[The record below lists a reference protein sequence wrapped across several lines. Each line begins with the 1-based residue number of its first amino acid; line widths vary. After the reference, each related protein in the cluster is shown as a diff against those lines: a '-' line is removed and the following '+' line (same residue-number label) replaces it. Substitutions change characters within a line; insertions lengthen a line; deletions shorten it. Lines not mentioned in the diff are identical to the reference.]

1 MLFSLELPTL
11 ELAIP
16 PLRSLKIYM
25 HIIIELAKTY
35 LVESA
40 IEMQWNA
47 HLLYRT
53 YLEPDAAD
61 VAFPPPEFRTLFL
74 DFIVFG

>member
-1 MLFSLELPTL
+1 
-11 ELAIP
+11 
-16 PLRSLKIYM
+16 M
-25 HIIIELAKTY
+25 HIIIELAKTSLANY